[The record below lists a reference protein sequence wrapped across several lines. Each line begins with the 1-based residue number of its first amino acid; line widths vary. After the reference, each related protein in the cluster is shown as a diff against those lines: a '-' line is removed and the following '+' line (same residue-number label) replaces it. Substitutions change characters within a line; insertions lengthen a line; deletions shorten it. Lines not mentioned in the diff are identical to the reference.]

1 MPLRKRTQDH
11 CKTLPSNAQAED
23 AEDTKRAERDSVRA
37 PAVERPIAI
46 DLSEPTEYDDGG
58 ATPKPRR
65 VLRVEIV
72 GQSRP
77 RKRRPCHTHASHLA
91 KRMRQAVF
99 TTLGM
104 GSMAYS
110 LWHLLRAG

>member
-23 AEDTKRAERDSVRA
+23 AEDTKQAERDSVRA

-58 ATPKPRR
+58 DPARELSYHQWLDRELSRTPA
-65 VLRVEIV
+65 
-72 GQSRP
+72 SR
-77 RKRRPCHTHASHLA
+77 
-91 KRMRQAVF
+91 
-99 TTLGM
+99 G
-104 GSMAYS
+104 
-110 LWHLLRAG
+110 